1 MDLGLAGKRA
11 IVTGGSRGIGRAI
24 AQTLLDEGASVA
36 ICARGADGVA
46 AAVEEMGDGA
56 WGSACD
62 VSNPDEYAGW
72 IADATQQLGG
82 LDIFIANVAAFGN
95 ATDQEARFRSTFEID
110 FMHGVRGCSAAMPS
124 LAQSDA
130 GSIVLVASIA
140 TIMADLPIEDV
151 SYGAMKAAM
160 VTYGSTLA
168 QSAAAD
174 GVRVNM
180 VSPGPIVF
188 DGGVWGDVRESDP
201 DTYAYVEG
209 LTAMGRM
216 GTPEEVAATVAFL
229 ASPASSFTTGANVRI
244 DGGVVKTVQF

>member
-11 IVTGGSRGIGRAI
+11 IITGGSRGIGRAI
-24 AQTLLDEGASVA
+24 AQTLIDEGASVA

-46 AAVEEMGDGA
+46 TAVAELGGNA

-62 VSNPDEYAGW
+62 VANPDEYSAW
-72 IADATQQLGG
+72 ITEATSQLGG
-82 LDIFIANVAAFGN
+82 LDIFVANVAAFGDSD
-95 ATDQEARFRSTFEID
+95 DQEARFNSTFEID
-110 FMHGVRGCSAAMPS
+110 FMHGVRGCSAAMPA
-124 LAQSDA
+124 LAESGA
-130 GSIVLVASIA
+130 GAIVLVASVA

-160 VTYGSTLA
+160 VTYGATLA

-188 DGGVWGDVRESDP
+188 DGGVWGDVRDSDP
-201 DTYAYVEG
+201 DTYAYVEA

-229 ASPASSFTTGANVRI
+229 ASPAASFTTGANVRI
-244 DGGVVKTVQF
+244 DGGAVKTVQF

>member
-11 IVTGGSRGIGRAI
+11 IITGASRGIGRAI
-24 AQTLLDEGASVA
+24 AQTLVDEGASVA
-36 ICARGADGVA
+36 ICARGADGIA
-46 AAVEEMGDGA
+46 TAVSELGDAA

-62 VSNPDEYAGW
+62 VSNTDEYSAW
-72 IADATQQLGG
+72 IEEATGQLGG
-82 LDIFIANVAAFGN
+82 LDIFVANVAALG
-95 ATDQEARFRSTFEID
+95 AGDDQEAKFNSAFEID
-110 FMHGVRGCSAAMPS
+110 FMHSVRGCADALPH
-124 LAQSDA
+124 LKESDA
-130 GSIVLVASIA
+130 GAIVLVSSVAA
-140 TIMADLPIEDV
+140 VMADMPIEDA

-160 VTYGSTLA
+160 VTYGATLA

-188 DGGVWGDVRESDP
+188 DGGVWGDVREADP

-209 LTAMGRM
+209 LTALGRM

-229 ASPASSFTTGANVRI
+229 ASPTSAFTTGANVRI
-244 DGGVVKTVQF
+244 DGGAVKTAQF

>member
-11 IVTGGSRGIGRAI
+11 IITGGSRGIGKAI
-24 AQTLLDEGASVA
+24 AQTLIDEGASVA

-46 AAVEEMGDGA
+46 SAVAELGDSA

-62 VSNPDEYAGW
+62 VANPDEYAAW
-72 IADATQQLGG
+72 IAEATGQLGG
-82 LDIFIANVAAFGN
+82 LDIFVANVAAFGSSD
-95 ATDQEARFRSTFEID
+95 DQEARFKSTFEID
-110 FMHGVRGCSAAMPS
+110 FMHGVRGCSTAMPE
-124 LAQSDA
+124 LAKSDA
-130 GSIVLVASIA
+130 GAIVLVSSVSAIIA
-140 TIMADLPIEDV
+140 DAPIEEV

-160 VTYGSTLA
+160 VTYGATLA
-168 QSAAAD
+168 QSAAGD

-188 DGGVWGDVRESDP
+188 DGGVWGDARDNDP
-201 DTYAYVEG
+201 DTYAFVEG

-229 ASPASSFTTGANVRI
+229 ASPAASFTTGANVRI
-244 DGGVVKTVQF
+244 DGGVVKTAQF